1 MGSGPSRGVASP
13 RGSRS
18 RVASSSSRLAASSG
32 EVRSTGAHAAPRVG
46 LADGRA
52 SGPGETAT
60 SRGQPVSS
68 PVTSSLRKGEGEGGR
83 GRPGRRWRVS
93 ACFVT
98 RPRRV
103 HATRVRGRGTHHAY
117 PAARSTARCTASAS
131 TFPGPRRDATW
142 SHSAE
147 TRTRIEARASRCE
160 RAFSAQHLLR
170 TTMTIRAFY
179 RSPPAA
185 NADERSNRPV
195 NVELRLAPLAKA
207 DESDVTKRRFCRCP
221 RRLHRGAPC
230 PHYERPRARSPLPPG
245 SRSSCRRVRFVAL
258 RAAL

>member
-147 TRTRIEARASRCE
+147 TRTRIELSRASRCE
-160 RAFSAQHLLR
+160 LFGRDVFLRVFSSLV
-170 TTMTIRAFY
+170 
-179 RSPPAA
+179 
-185 NADERSNRPV
+185 D
-195 NVELRLAPLAKA
+195 
-207 DESDVTKRRFCRCP
+207 DRRFLP
-221 RRLHRGAPC
+221 FTPAGLGWKIESPSQRGATIGA
-230 PHYERPRARSPLPPG
+230 RARVWRMSQT
-245 SRSSCRRVRFVAL
+245 R
-258 RAAL
+258 